1 MFEVFLPDI
10 DVQYPIGIKRTAGN
24 AEYTVAISEI
34 RHSSLGHATAT
45 VFLRIHLTNKPE
57 GQNKI
62 YFAASGVPLTRNGGL
77 QGDITLALVA
87 PYTFSLGND
96 INITL
101 LGAMNDGAIAEGST
115 SATVTCDGF
124 KQLQLSA
131 EVEFAGNLIKPADG
145 SATMKSQF
153 QTVVS
158 DWNDI
163 VADISLSP
171 FEVQGLSNWVFSVEN
186 AIIDLSET
194 QSSPNMLFPNS
205 YQSEFPDAE
214 LKAFWK
220 GVFIRDF
227 SVLLPKSLSANEGL
241 TNFIR
246 GQNVLIDEHGFS
258 GALSASPIFGLN
270 QGTAGG
276 WPLSM
281 DELMLKFDRNNLTDG
296 RFVGQIK
303 LPVSESP
310 LKYTGLLSLPN
321 NYALT
326 VAITDTMNF
335 DLWKAATVQLD
346 ANSSVSMA
354 FNNENGTF
362 VGKAVL
368 HGTVGMN
375 IGQTNDLA
383 KVEEFE
389 IYLSA

>member
-1 MFEVFLPDI
+1 MKMPQKYISVLLLCFPLTLSAQNFSVDSIEQTVASIEISGNLVQVFLPDI

-246 GQNVLIDEHGFS
+246 GQNVLIDEH
-258 GALSASPIFGLN
+258 I
-270 QGTAGG
+270 
-276 WPLSM
+276 
-281 DELMLKFDRNNLTDG
+281 
-296 RFVGQIK
+296 
-303 LPVSESP
+303 
-310 LKYTGLLSLPN
+310 
-321 NYALT
+321 
-326 VAITDTMNF
+326 
-335 DLWKAATVQLD
+335 
-346 ANSSVSMA
+346 
-354 FNNENGTF
+354 
-362 VGKAVL
+362 GKAVL
-368 HGTVGMN
+368 HGTVEMN
-375 IGQTNDLA
+375 IGESKSIQAQVRLPWKDDWASL
-383 KVEEFE
+383 KMMQCMDFC
-389 IYLSA
+389 